1 MAKADGDV
9 VRPPHHH
16 SGLSHSDCMTMQEA
30 YMQDRIP
37 DRRLVQI
44 TYPVERRKNS
54 RRYEDCLN
62 ATLCLCRMA
71 LEDCREA
78 RSHHDSP
85 NARRHLLKAKAYRE
99 ILLSGWP
106 W

>member
-1 MAKADGDV
+1 
-9 VRPPHHH
+9 
-16 SGLSHSDCMTMQEA
+16 MTMQEA

-44 TYPVERRKNS
+44 TYAAERRKNS

-78 RSHHDSP
+78 HSRHDSP